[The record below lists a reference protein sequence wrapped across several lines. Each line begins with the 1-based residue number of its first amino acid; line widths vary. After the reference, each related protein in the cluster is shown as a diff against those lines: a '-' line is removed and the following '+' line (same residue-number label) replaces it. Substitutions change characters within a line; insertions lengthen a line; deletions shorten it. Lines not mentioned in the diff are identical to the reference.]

1 MNGMI
6 ALSTTITIDV
16 MDLLLGL
23 LVVVGI
29 VFGIF
34 LIILLARLAGTMK
47 KVNKLVSDIDEPVT
61 KTVDQLPDLIK
72 KLDAVAGDVSVLT
85 VSAKESVPA
94 MLDDVQTMTGTVRGG
109 VEAIGSAARSVG
121 EGVSSFFRPAK
132 EARGGGLGS
141 IVEIISQVISVIS
154 LFTGHGKKQKKGRA
168 KRRR

>member
-1 MNGMI
+1 M
-6 ALSTTITIDV
+6 TIDV

-29 VFGIF
+29 VFGVF

-72 KLDAVAGDVSVLT
+72 KLDAVVGDVSVLT
-85 VSAKESVPA
+85 DSAKESVPA

-109 VEAIGSAARSVG
+109 VEAIGGAAQSIG

-132 EARGGGLGS
+132 EARGFGLDS
-141 IVEIISQVISVIS
+141 IVEIISQVMTVVS
-154 LFTGHGKKQKKGRA
+154 LFTGHSRKQKKSRS
-168 KRRR
+168 KRRK